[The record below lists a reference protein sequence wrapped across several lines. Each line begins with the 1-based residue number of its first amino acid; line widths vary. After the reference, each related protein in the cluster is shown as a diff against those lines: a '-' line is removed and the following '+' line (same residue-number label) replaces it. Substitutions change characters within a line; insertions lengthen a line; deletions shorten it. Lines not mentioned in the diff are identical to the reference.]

1 MGGLQSTLEQPDRM
15 DDTFE
20 RKLAHH
26 EIIYHHLKDS
36 DVLDK
41 DRDGRRESP
50 SKPRGK
56 MEAMS
61 PRVH

>member
-1 MGGLQSTLEQPDRM
+1 M